1 VLVDEDLYTASFLQ
15 VACNPTDSSV
25 LVIVGP
31 QLFRLLSASEKTWR
45 QYGWSKAESLNITS
59 VAWLSFDSVIA
70 GTSNGNL
77 LLVENG
83 ELKATY
89 TAMDLTDI
97 NMKLHQE

>member
-1 VLVDEDLYTASFLQ
+1 MQ

-45 QYGWSKAESLNITS
+45 QYGWSKAELLNITS

-83 ELKATY
+83 ELKAIY

-97 NMKLHQE
+97 NMKLHEE